1 MTLAHR
7 LFFVSALALWTLLP
21 AVAHAQMNHGK
32 HKAARAELGTS
43 AAFDSQ
49 GKLWVATKES
59 TGEGAAGYVVLQYSP
74 DMGKSWSPAVKVQS
88 QPEPISADG
97 ENRPKLAFGTKGEIY
112 VAYTKPLSKPYTGEI
127 RFARSVDGGRS
138 FSPLITVHSNR
149 DEITHRF
156 ESMIVDTSGRIF
168 IAWIDKRDAEAA
180 RAKKEKYAGAAIYYS
195 VSTDQGASF
204 QKDYKLAEHS
214 CECCRIALALN
225 PEGKPVAMWRH
236 VFEPNLRD
244 HALSELNADGNTAPL
259 IRTTFDEWRID
270 ACPHHGPSVAFD
282 HDGRRHQ
289 TWFNVKA
296 DEGGVFYAATNSK
309 GVLNEPMRL
318 GSAQAEHADVI
329 VTGNTVAIAWK
340 QFDGNASVILAKRSD
355 DAGNTWQDLS
365 IAKTLGNSD
374 QPHLLAT
381 PTGPALVWRTQNE
394 GIQIIPFGSK
404 K

>member
-7 LFFVSALALWTLLP
+7 LFFASALALWTLSP
-21 AVAHAQMNHGK
+21 AAAHAQMNHGK
-32 HKAARAELGTS
+32 HKAVRAELGTS

-59 TGEGAAGYVVLQYSP
+59 TGEGATGYVVLQHSS

-127 RFARSVDGGRS
+127 RFSRSVDGGRS
-138 FSPLITVHSNR
+138 FSPPVTVHSNR

-156 ESMIVDTSGRIF
+156 ESMIIDSNGRIF

-204 QKDYKLAEHS
+204 HADYKLAEHS

-225 PEGKPVAMWRH
+225 PAGKPVAMWRH
-236 VFEPNLRD
+236 VFEPNFRD
-244 HALSELNADGNTAPL
+244 HALSELNVDGNAAPL
-259 IRTTFDEWRID
+259 IRTSFDEWRID

-282 HDGRRHQ
+282 REGRRHQ

-296 DEGGVFYAATNSK
+296 DEGGVFYAATNSE
-309 GVLNEPMRL
+309 GVLNTPIRL
-318 GSAQAEHADVI
+318 GNAQAEHADVI
-329 VTGNTVAIAWK
+329 VTGNTIALAWK
-340 QFDGNASVILAKRSD
+340 QFDGNASVILAKISD
-355 DAGNTWQDLS
+355 DAGNTWKDFS

-394 GIQIIPFGSK
+394 GIQIIPIGNK

>member
-1 MTLAHR
+1 
-7 LFFVSALALWTLLP
+7 
-21 AVAHAQMNHGK
+21 
-32 HKAARAELGTS
+32 
-43 AAFDSQ
+43 
-49 GKLWVATKES
+49 
-59 TGEGAAGYVVLQYSP
+59 
-74 DMGKSWSPAVKVQS
+74 
-88 QPEPISADG
+88 
-97 ENRPKLAFGTKGEIY
+97 
-112 VAYTKPLSKPYTGEI
+112 
-127 RFARSVDGGRS
+127 
-138 FSPLITVHSNR
+138 
-149 DEITHRF
+149 
-156 ESMIVDTSGRIF
+156 
-168 IAWIDKRDAEAA
+168 
-180 RAKKEKYAGAAIYYS
+180 
-195 VSTDQGASF
+195 
-204 QKDYKLAEHS
+204 
-214 CECCRIALALN
+214 
-225 PEGKPVAMWRH
+225 MWRH

-318 GSAQAEHADVI
+318 GNAQAEHADVI